1 MMDPFTILSTIG
13 TCMSV
18 LKVTISGVQGIW
30 ELKKQY
36 DQVDINV
43 AGIRSKLQSIQFS
56 LSLLGKWARNG
67 GGDAELVI
75 QLQSSI
81 HTCSVVVAG
90 INAEI
95 EGASEPA
102 GLRDKL
108 KLLWNENVITE
119 IERKLDSQINALS
132 FLLNTVQL

>member
-1 MMDPFTILSTIG
+1 MDPFTILSTIG

-18 LKVTISGVQGIW
+18 LKVAVGGVQSIW

-36 DQVDINV
+36 DQVDISV
-43 AGIRSKLQSIQFS
+43 AGIRSKLQSVQFS
-56 LSLLGKWARNG
+56 LSLLERWVRNG
-67 GGDAELVI
+67 GGDAELVT

-81 HTCSVVVAG
+81 HTCSVVVSG

-95 EGASEPA
+95 RGASEPA
-102 GLRDKL
+102 SLRNKL
-108 KLLWNENVITE
+108 KLLWNENVVIE
-119 IERKLDSQINALS
+119 VERKLDSQINALS

>member
-1 MMDPFTILSTIG
+1 MDPFTILSTIG
-13 TCMSV
+13 TCMTV
-18 LKVTISGVQGIW
+18 LKVTVSGVQSVW

-36 DQVDINV
+36 DQVDLNV

-56 LSLLGKWARNG
+56 LSLLEKWIRNG
-67 GGDAELVI
+67 GGDAELVV

-95 EGASEPA
+95 RGASEPA
-102 GLRDKL
+102 SIKDKL
-108 KLLWNENVITE
+108 KLLWNENVVLE